1 MTFYIIFAFDH
12 YRYYN
17 YYTLLTTS
25 SVVLSHQV
33 FYDTLPAVTRA
44 VEVNSLLHPLYN
56 NDNDD
61 TTTTTTKD
69 GSNNDDSLTSAQ
81 AMAARA
87 LLLTPYDPPA
97 NPHLPPL
104 STDPDASEDSKNAIA
119 AANKERQV
127 MVDFFCQFSTLSHT
141 DLSTYIVRP
150 FLSTP

>member
-1 MTFYIIFAFDH
+1 M
-12 YRYYN
+12 
-17 YYTLLTTS
+17 
-25 SVVLSHQV
+25 LSHQV

-44 VEVNSLLHPLYN
+44 VEVNSLLHPLNN
-56 NDNDD
+56 NDNNDD
-61 TTTTTTKD
+61 ATTTTKD
-69 GSNNDDSLTSAQ
+69 GSNNNDDSLTSAQ

-104 STDPDASEDSKNAIA
+104 STDPDASEDTKNAIA